1 MNKRI
6 CVVGAGNWG
15 KNHISIFHKLG
26 VLSGIVESNSTILS
40 EIKSKYPNVKFFK
53 NIADAINDNFDAFTV
68 ATPAYTHYDIGKQI
82 INAKKDLLIEKPITT
97 NLEDAIKLNNLA
109 KKNNVKLMVG
119 HSLLFHPAY
128 IKMKD
133 MIDNGM
139 LGELQYIY
147 SNRVNLGKIRTDENV
162 LWSFAPHD
170 IALFQYLIGN
180 NPIKINSV
188 GNDIIQP
195 GIHDTTITNLEY
207 PNKIMGHIF
216 VSWLHP
222 FKEHRFVVVGSKG
235 MLHFEDSFKD
245 KPLIFYDKNI
255 EWKNNVPDAKYGS
268 EKYIDYE
275 KSLPLDNELKYFVE
289 NLDNE
294 TIEKSNGDNAIEVMN
309 ILTTASKQLLKEN

>member
-1 MNKRI
+1 MNKRV

-40 EIKSKYPNVKFFK
+40 EIKSKYPDIKFFK
-53 NIADAINDNFDAFTV
+53 NITDSINDNFDAFTV
-68 ATPAYTHYDIGKQI
+68 ATPAHTHYEIGKKI

-109 KKNNVKLMVG
+109 KKNNIKLMVG

-139 LGELQYIY
+139 LGKLQYIY
-147 SNRVNLGKIRTDENV
+147 SNRVNLGKIRTEENV

-180 NPIKINSV
+180 SPIKINSV
-188 GNDIIQP
+188 GNDVIQP
-195 GIHDTTITNLEY
+195 GIHDTTITTIEY
-207 PNKIMGHIF
+207 PDKIMGHIF

-235 MLHFEDSFKD
+235 MLHFEDSFEN
-245 KPLIFYDKNI
+245 KPLIFYNKNI
-255 EWKNNVPDAKYGS
+255 EWKNNIPDARYGN

-275 KSLPLDNELKYFVE
+275 NSLPLDNELKYFVD
-289 NLDNE
+289 NLDNKV
-294 TIEKSNGDNAIEVMN
+294 IEKSNGDSAIEIMN
-309 ILTTASKQLLKEN
+309 ILTTASKQLLKE